1 MTKEKKII
9 IKNFFSNKSSS
20 KKNII
25 LNKIFDEIN
34 QNTKKE
40 KNVFSSLNR
49 NFKLNF
55 KTREFKKYKK
65 SKLIVIIGMG
75 GSILGSEA
83 IYEFLKHKIKKDLI
97 FLNNLNS
104 DEVLKLQKN
113 KNFQKG
119 LFILISKS
127 GNTLETLSN
136 VNLLNKINFN
146 SKNTIVITEKKKE
159 NVLKLFAEKRKIPV
173 IEHKK
178 YIGGRYSV
186 LSEVGMLPAFLMGLN
201 FKKINRGSLN
211 SFKGIK
217 KDFLL
222 KSADQLKEIFI
233 SKKINSIIFFNYS
246 PQLNN
251 FIFWCQQLLAESL
264 GKNGKGLMPVV
275 STAPKDHHSVL
286 QLYLDGPKDKI
297 FYVVSSKSINN
308 LQIKKNFFSNKYDY
322 LKNKKLEKIILSQKD
337 AFVSILK
344 QKKIPY
350 REIHINK
357 FSEEVLGELFSFFI
371 IETFLIAKLINVN
384 PFNQPSVE
392 SVKIQ
397 TKKNLSR

>member
-9 IKNFFSNKSSS
+9 IKNFFSNNSSR
-20 KKNII
+20 KKNIL

-40 KNVFSSLNR
+40 KNVFYSLNR

-104 DEVLKLQKN
+104 DEVLKLKKN

-136 VNLLNKINFN
+136 VNLLNNINFN

-201 FKKINRGSLN
+201 FKKINQGSLN

-222 KSADQLKEIFI
+222 NSADQLKEIFI

-246 PQLNN
+246 PQLNS

-275 STAPKDHHSVL
+275 STAPKDHHSLL

-297 FYVVSSKSINN
+297 FYVVSSKSIKN

-322 LKNKKLEKIILSQKD
+322 LKNKKLEKIILSQRD

-344 QKKIPY
+344 KKKIPY

-392 SVKIQ
+392 SVKIK
-397 TKKNLSR
+397 TRKNLSR

>member
-9 IKNFFSNKSSS
+9 IKNFFSNKFSR
-20 KKNII
+20 KKNI
-25 LNKIFDEIN
+25 LLDKIFDEIN

-40 KNVFSSLNR
+40 KNVFYSLNR

-104 DEVLKLQKN
+104 DEVLKLKKN

-136 VNLLNKINFN
+136 VNLLNNINFN

-159 NVLKLFAEKRKIPV
+159 NVLKLFAEKRKIPI

-178 YIGGRYSV
+178 YIGGRNSV
-186 LSEVGMLPAFLMGLN
+186 LSEVGM
-201 FKKINRGSLN
+201 
-211 SFKGIK
+211 
-217 KDFLL
+217 
-222 KSADQLKEIFI
+222 
-233 SKKINSIIFFNYS
+233 
-246 PQLNN
+246 
-251 FIFWCQQLLAESL
+251 
-264 GKNGKGLMPVV
+264 
-275 STAPKDHHSVL
+275 
-286 QLYLDGPKDKI
+286 
-297 FYVVSSKSINN
+297 
-308 LQIKKNFFSNKYDY
+308 
-322 LKNKKLEKIILSQKD
+322 
-337 AFVSILK
+337 
-344 QKKIPY
+344 
-350 REIHINK
+350 
-357 FSEEVLGELFSFFI
+357 
-371 IETFLIAKLINVN
+371 
-384 PFNQPSVE
+384 
-392 SVKIQ
+392 
-397 TKKNLSR
+397 